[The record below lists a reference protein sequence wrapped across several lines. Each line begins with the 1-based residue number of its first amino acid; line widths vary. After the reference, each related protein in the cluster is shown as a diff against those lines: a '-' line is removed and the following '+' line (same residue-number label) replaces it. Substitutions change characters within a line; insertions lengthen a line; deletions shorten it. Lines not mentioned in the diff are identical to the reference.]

1 MLNRKLLTLLRGFE
15 PIEWKRLH
23 KFLLSPYFNDA
34 YNAEAIT
41 RLFEHIR
48 KHKAQEDKPQ
58 LLRKQ
63 TFKYVFSDKVY
74 TEGDLE
80 LDRLMSDLLKLIK
93 TFLVQ
98 EGYRQGAN
106 TELHETL
113 ALAKYYGRIG
123 LPDLFDRSIEQSRK
137 MLTKK
142 VIKDSEFHLDA
153 FMLEREV
160 VEFSS
165 LSDTLKGDS
174 NLLVTHEHLDLFYAI
189 SKMELACALK
199 FRQSLTSVEPRF
211 SFSLSEKIVE
221 MIEKGT
227 LDNPILRGYFGI
239 FHILSNPIDEADIL
253 KLEAILVEVKS
264 TIPHNKYLQMQTYV
278 RSFWA
283 KLSRIFRDT
292 EHSDKLFE
300 VYKKH
305 LEAGYLYR
313 NNQIQPMTLSNC
325 ITLALRA
332 KQLAWAEKVLN
343 DHPPTKIQD
352 FEQSVEVYNLNVA
365 NFYFHKK
372 QYDMAEKLLTFTF
385 DNVYYAINANIILIK
400 IYFETHFPI
409 IDDKIAAFRVKVSRS
424 AIPTERKQILYNFL
438 NRLSKIIELRHSKD
452 TTKKAKLLEE
462 IKIQN
467 NIVEKEWLI
476 EKCS

>member
-189 SKMELACALK
+189 SKMIMIRLLFIRNK
-199 FRQSLTSVEPRF
+199 RKRRQ
-211 SFSLSEKIVE
+211 KI
-221 MIEKGT
+221 
-227 LDNPILRGYFGI
+227 
-239 FHILSNPIDEADIL
+239 
-253 KLEAILVEVKS
+253 
-264 TIPHNKYLQMQTYV
+264 
-278 RSFWA
+278 
-283 KLSRIFRDT
+283 
-292 EHSDKLFE
+292 
-300 VYKKH
+300 
-305 LEAGYLYR
+305 
-313 NNQIQPMTLSNC
+313 
-325 ITLALRA
+325 
-332 KQLAWAEKVLN
+332 
-343 DHPPTKIQD
+343 
-352 FEQSVEVYNLNVA
+352 
-365 NFYFHKK
+365 
-372 QYDMAEKLLTFTF
+372 
-385 DNVYYAINANIILIK
+385 
-400 IYFETHFPI
+400 
-409 IDDKIAAFRVKVSRS
+409 
-424 AIPTERKQILYNFL
+424 
-438 NRLSKIIELRHSKD
+438 
-452 TTKKAKLLEE
+452 
-462 IKIQN
+462 
-467 NIVEKEWLI
+467 
-476 EKCS
+476 